1 MSKRAFYDTEID
13 KKNKTTKILTDKLK
27 ELEEDIYLLKQNHI
41 SEMNEINVSSWLLF
55 ILKFL

>member
-41 SEMNEINVSSWLLF
+41 SEMNEINVSS
-55 ILKFL
+55 